1 MAEQATGKLVVVT
14 GPSGVG
20 KSTLL
25 EAALARCDAVY
36 SVSATTRKPRPGEVD
51 GVDYQFVDRRRFE
64 AMIAEQALLEWA
76 EVYGEYY
83 GTPAEP
89 VRRGLAQ
96 GQTLVMDLDVQGGR
110 QVHQHM
116 PGAEFVFILPPNEEE
131 LRRRLAGRGSESPQ
145 AVERRFS
152 LAQKEIAEAKASGVY
167 NREIVNDQL
176 EPAVEEL
183 VGILTDT
190 R

>member
-1 MAEQATGKLVVVT
+1 MAERTTGKLVVVT

-25 EAALARCDAVY
+25 EAALERCDAVY

-51 GVDYQFVDRRRFE
+51 GVDYQFVDRRQFQ

-89 VRRGLAQ
+89 VRRGLAL
-96 GQTLVMDLDVQGGR
+96 GRTIVMDLDVQGGK
-110 QVHQHM
+110 QVHQRV
-116 PGAEFVFILPPNEEE
+116 PEADFVFILPPDETE
-131 LRRRLAGRGSESPQ
+131 LRRRLAGRGSESPE
-145 AVERRFS
+145 AVEKRFRE
-152 LAQKEIAEAKASGVY
+152 ARKEIAEAKASGVY
-167 NREIVNDQL
+167 NREIVNDQI
-176 EPAVEEL
+176 EPAIAEL
-183 VGILTDT
+183 VGILTEP